1 VQAPH
6 RSSPF
11 FAPSTLCSAVTLA
24 GATAIA
30 LGCAAPAPVPAA
42 APAATVAV
50 APARDWAAPGERQL
64 GHVRALTLGGE
75 NAEAYWAWS
84 GAELIMQAR
93 PAGNG
98 CDRIFRLPIPSPA
111 DAALPTPV
119 PVSSGRGATTCSYFL
134 PGDKDVIFASTEG
147 GSPACPPRPDHS
159 QGYVWALYPDYDIYK
174 AGTDGAAPRKLT
186 TTPGYDAE
194 GTVCAKDGSIVFT
207 SVRDGDIDL
216 YRMDKDG
223 GNVRRLTHDVGYDGG
238 AFFNSD
244 CTKIVWRAS
253 RPKPGQELDDYKR
266 LLAQNLVRPTKLEL
280 YVANADGSDA
290 TQVTYLDAA
299 SFGPAWEPGDKR
311 LVFSSNHGDPRG
323 REFDIWA
330 IDVQGT
336 RLERVTTAPGF
347 DGFPLFS
354 PDGKRLAFSSNRA
367 TPAGQHD
374 TNVFLADWQSA
385 PVVVAEELPADR
397 IAADVR
403 WLADP
408 AREGRGVGTKGLAA
422 AGAYIEDRFRALGL
436 EPAGEAGGYR
446 QPFEVRTGVAIGPA
460 THLTIAGTALA
471 ADAFVPAGFSANGKA
486 EGALVLAGYGLR
498 DKDAGVDDYA
508 HLDVRGKIVVVR
520 RFAPETAAYDTPEKA
535 RRAGDLRQK
544 AWLAREHGARAV
556 LVVDLPARPEKAPAD
571 WRPPDEAAL
580 GKARP
585 EGYGDAGVPVVMVKR
600 AAIGPI
606 IDKLEKKQ
614 PVKAE
619 VEVALGFQTE
629 PAFNVVARLRGAQL
643 FKAGPARDS
652 FKKDPEKKIERAIA
666 SGAYAN
672 TPRTIVVGAHYD
684 HLGMGDH
691 HSLAPD
697 SHLPHVGADD
707 NASGTAAM
715 LEVARQLR
723 SRAGALPVDVVFIA
737 FSGEESG
744 VLGSTQF
751 TRSPPAGL
759 ETADVRAMLNL
770 DMVGR
775 LRDNKVTVFGT
786 SSADEWKTLLEP
798 ACAAARLDCAPIE
811 GGGFGP
817 SDQMPFYAAGVPVVH
832 FFTGSHADYHKP
844 SDTADKI
851 NAAGAGQIA
860 KAVAELATSV
870 GAEPGALAF
879 KKMPMPT
886 PEGDVRS
893 FNASLGT
900 VPDYAGPPGGARG
913 VLLAGVRAGGAA
925 EKGGLRRG
933 DILVR
938 LGLHEIG
945 SVEDLMFAL
954 NASKPGETVTAV
966 VKRDGHE
973 VHMPVTFTEG
983 RRPK

>member
-1 VQAPH
+1 M
-6 RSSPF
+6 
-11 FAPSTLCSAVTLA
+11 
-24 GATAIA
+24 
-30 LGCAAPAPVPAA
+30 
-42 APAATVAV
+42 
-50 APARDWAAPGERQL
+50 PGERHL
-64 GHVRALTLGGE
+64 AHARALTLGGE
-75 NAEAYWAWS
+75 NAEAYWAW
-84 GAELIMQAR
+84 GGGQLIMQAR

-98 CDRIFRLPIPSPA
+98 CDRIFRLPVPAAGDLSP
-111 DAALPTPV
+111 PRPV
-119 PVSSGRGATTCSYFL
+119 PVSSGHGATTCSYFL
-134 PGDKDVIFASTEG
+134 PGDQEVIFASTEG

-159 QGYVWALYPDYDIYK
+159 QGYVWALYPDYDIYR
-174 AGTDGAAPRKLT
+174 AGADGSAPRKLT
-186 TTPGYDAE
+186 TTHGYDAE

-223 GNVRRLTHDVGYDGG
+223 NNVRRLTHEVGYDGG

-253 RPKPGQELDDYKR
+253 RPKPGRELEDYQR

-280 YVANADGSDA
+280 YVANSDGSDA
-290 TQVTYLDAA
+290 QQITYLDAA

-311 LVFSSNHGDPRG
+311 IIFASNHGDPRG
-323 REFDIWA
+323 REFDLWA

-336 RLERVTTAPGF
+336 RLERITTAPGF

-354 PDGKRLAFSSNRA
+354 PDGKRLAFASNRA

-374 TNVFLADWQSA
+374 TNVFVADWRDV
-385 PVVVAEELPADR
+385 PVVAAEQLPADR
-397 IAADVR
+397 VAADVA

-422 AGAYIEDRFRALGL
+422 AGAYIEERFRELGL
-436 EPAGEAGGYR
+436 EPGAEGGAYR
-446 QPFEVRTGVAIGPA
+446 QPFDVRTGLAVAPA
-460 THLTIAGTALA
+460 TRLSIGGTAIA
-471 ADAFVPAGFSANGKA
+471 ADAFIPAGFSGNGKA
-486 EGALVLAGYGLR
+486 EGPLVLAGYGLR
-498 DKDAGVDDYA
+498 DEAAGVDDYK

-520 RFAPETAAYDTPEKA
+520 RFVPDGAPWDTPEKA

-544 AWLAREHGARAV
+544 AWLARERGARAL
-556 LVVDLPARPEKAPAD
+556 LVVDLPARPAKAAAD
-571 WRPPDEAAL
+571 WRPADEAAL
-580 GKARP
+580 GKPRP
-585 EGYGDAGVPVVMVKR
+585 EGYSDAGLPVLMVKR
-600 AAIGPI
+600 ATLAAIF
-606 IDKLEKKQ
+606 DKLEKKQ
-614 PVKAE
+614 PVKADL
-619 VEVALGFQTE
+619 EVALTFTTE
-629 PAFNVVARLRGAQL
+629 PAFNVIARLPGA
-643 FKAGPARDS
+643 A
-652 FKKDPEKKIERAIA
+652 A
-666 SGAYAN
+666 STGKGRP
-672 TPRTIVVGAHYD
+672 TVVVGAHYD
-684 HLGMGDH
+684 HLGYGDH

-715 LEVARQLR
+715 LEVARQLA
-723 SRAGALPVDVVFIA
+723 SQVKKPPVDIVLIA

-744 VLGSTQF
+744 VLGSTHF

-759 ETADVRAMLNL
+759 KTADVRAMLNL

-786 SSADEWKTLLEP
+786 SSADEWKSLLEP
-798 ACAAARLDCAPIE
+798 ACAAARVDCAPVE
-811 GGGFGP
+811 GGAIGP

-860 KAVAELATSV
+860 TAVASLAATVSERS
-870 GAEPGALAF
+870 GPLAF
-879 KKMPMPT
+879 KKLPMPA

-900 VPDYAGPPGGARG
+900 VPDYAGPPGGSPG

-925 EKGGLRRG
+925 EKGGLQRG

-945 SVEDLMFAL
+945 SVEDLMYVL

-966 VKRDGHE
+966 VKRAGKE
-973 VHMPVTFTEG
+973 VKLPVTFTEG
-983 RRPK
+983 HRPK

>member
-1 VQAPH
+1 LLV
-6 RSSPF
+6 
-11 FAPSTLCSAVTLA
+11 STLAAALA
-24 GATAIA
+24 P
-30 LGCAAPAPVPAA
+30 LGCAATAPVPAPPPTAAA
-42 APAATVAV
+42 APPAVAV
-50 APARDWAAPGERQL
+50 RDWALPAERQL
-64 GHVRALTLGGE
+64 AHARALTLGGE

-84 GAELIMQAR
+84 GSELIMQAR
-93 PAGNG
+93 PAGAG
-98 CDRIFRLPIPSPA
+98 CDRIFRLPVPASA
-111 DAALPTPV
+111 DAAQPRPV

-134 PGDKDVIFASTEG
+134 PGDREVIFASTEG
-147 GSPACPPRPDHS
+147 GSPTCPPRPDHS

-174 AGTDGAAPRKLT
+174 AGADGSAPHKLT

-223 GNVRRLTHDVGYDGG
+223 GNVRRLTHEVGYDGG

-253 RPKPGQELDDYKR
+253 RPKPGRELDDYLK
-266 LLAQNLVRPTKLEL
+266 LLSQNLVRPTKLEL

-299 SFGPAWEPGDKR
+299 SFGPAWEPGDQR
-311 LVFSSNHGDPRG
+311 LVFASNHGDPRG

-330 IDVQGT
+330 IDVAGT
-336 RLERVTTAPGF
+336 RLERITTAPGF

-354 PDGKRLAFSSNRA
+354 PDGKRLAFASNRA

-374 TNVFLADWQSA
+374 TNVFVADWKNA
-385 PVVVAEELPADR
+385 PVVPAEELPADR
-397 IAADVR
+397 VAADVR

-422 AGAYIEDRFRALGL
+422 AGAYIEERFRALGL
-436 EPAGEAGGYR
+436 EPGGDGGGFR
-446 QPFEVRTGVAIGPA
+446 QPFEVRTGVAIGPT
-460 THLTIAGTALA
+460 THLALAGTALA

-508 HLDVRGKIVVVR
+508 HLDVKGKIVVVR
-520 RFAPETAAYDTPEKA
+520 RFAPEGAPFDTPDKA
-535 RRAGDLRQK
+535 RRAGDLRGK
-544 AWLAREHGARAV
+544 AWLARERGARAL
-556 LVVDLPARPEKAPAD
+556 LVVDLPARPGKAAGD
-571 WRPPDEAAL
+571 WHPPEEAAL
-580 GKARP
+580 GKPRA
-585 EGYGDAGVPVVMVKR
+585 EGYGDAGIPVLMVKR
-600 AAIGPI
+600 AAIEPLL
-606 IDKLEKKQ
+606 DKLEKKL

-619 VEVALGFQTE
+619 LEVALGFTTE
-629 PAFNVVARLRGAQL
+629 PAFNVIARLPGANVI
-643 FKAGPARDS
+643 ARL
-652 FKKDPEKKIERAIA
+652 PGANVAAPGA
-666 SGAYAN
+666 SAKSKGRP
-672 TPRTIVVGAHYD
+672 TVVVGAHYD
-684 HLGMGDH
+684 HLGLGDH

-707 NASGTAAM
+707 NASGTAGM
-715 LEVARQLR
+715 LEVARQLSAR
-723 SRAGALPVDVVFIA
+723 VAKLPVDVVFIA

-744 VLGSTQF
+744 VLGSTHF
-751 TRSPPAGL
+751 TRSPTGGL
-759 ETADVRAMLNL
+759 APSDLRAMLNL

-786 SSADEWKTLLEP
+786 ASAAEWNALLAP
-798 ACAAARLDCAPIE
+798 ACAAARVDCAPVE
-811 GGGFGP
+811 GGGLGP

-860 KAVAELATSV
+860 IAVASLASAV
-870 GAEPGALAF
+870 GERTAPLAF
-879 KKMPMPT
+879 KKIPMPA

-900 VPDYAGPPGGARG
+900 VPDYAGPPGGAPG
-913 VLLAGVRAGGAA
+913 VLLAGVRPGGAA

-933 DILVR
+933 DILLR
-938 LGLHEIG
+938 LGLHQIG
-945 SVEDLMFAL
+945 NVEDLMFAL
-954 NASKPGETVTAV
+954 NASKPGETVTAI

-973 VHMPVTFTEG
+973 VRMPVTFTEG
-983 RRPK
+983 HRPK

>member
-1 VQAPH
+1 MNALR
-6 RSSPF
+6 RSWP
-11 FAPSTLCSAVTLA
+11 AVSFVPGVLGAALA
-24 GATAIA
+24 SCATP
-30 LGCAAPAPVPAA
+30 AAPPAA
-42 APAATVAV
+42 AV
-50 APARDWAAPGERQL
+50 APAPAPRDWAEPDERHL
-64 GHVRALTLGGE
+64 VHVRALTQGGE
-75 NAEAYWAWS
+75 NAEAYWAW
-84 GAELIMQAR
+84 GGGELIMQAR
-93 PAGNG
+93 PPGAG
-98 CDRIFRLPIPSPA
+98 CDRIFRMPVPA
-111 DAALPTPV
+111 LTDTAAPTPV
-119 PVSSGRGATTCSYFL
+119 PVSSGKGATTCSYFL
-134 PGDKDVIFASTEG
+134 PGDHEVIFASTEG
-147 GSPACPPRPDHS
+147 GAPACPPRPDHS
-159 QGYVWALYPDYDIYK
+159 QGYVWALYPDYDIYR
-174 AGTDGAAPRKLT
+174 ARADGGALRKLT

-253 RPKPGQELDDYKR
+253 RPKPGPEQEDYKR

-290 TQVTYLDAA
+290 TQITYLDAA
-299 SFGPAWEPGDKR
+299 SFGPAWAPGDKR
-311 LVFSSNHGDPRG
+311 IVFSSNHGDPRG

-336 RLERVTTAPGF
+336 RLERITTARGF

-354 PDGKRLAFSSNRA
+354 PDGKRLAFASNRA

-374 TNVFLADWQSA
+374 TNVFVAEWRDG
-385 PVVVAEELPADR
+385 PVVPAEETPADR

-408 AREGRGVGTKGLAA
+408 AREGRGVGTKGLDA

-436 EPAGEAGGYR
+436 EPGGDGSFR
-446 QPFEVRTGVAIGPA
+446 QPFEVRTGVAVAPTTRLSVGGAALPA
-460 THLTIAGTALA
+460 
-471 ADAFVPAGFSANGKA
+471 DSFVPAGFSSSGKA
-486 EGALVLAGYGLR
+486 TGPLVLAGYGLR
-498 DKDAGVDDYA
+498 DTAAGIDDYA

-520 RFAPETAAYDTPEKA
+520 RFVPEGGPYDTPEKA

-544 AWLAREHGARAV
+544 AWIARDRGARAM
-556 LVVDLPARPEKAPAD
+556 LVVDLPARPPKAAPD
-571 WRPPDEAAL
+571 WRAPEEAAI
-580 GKARP
+580 GKPRA
-585 EGYGDAGVPVVMVKR
+585 EGYSDAGIPVLFVKR
-600 AAIGPI
+600 AALAPLVE
-606 IDKLEKKQ
+606 KLEKKQ
-614 PVKAE
+614 AVAAE
-619 VEVALGFQTE
+619 LEVGLTFTTQ
-629 PAFNVVARLRGAQL
+629 PAFNVVARLPGAAAATA
-643 FKAGPARDS
+643 KGRPTV
-652 FKKDPEKKIERAIA
+652 II
-666 SGAYAN
+666 
-672 TPRTIVVGAHYD
+672 GAHYD
-684 HLGMGDH
+684 HLGYGDH

-697 SHLPHVGADD
+697 SHQPHLGADD
-707 NASGTAAM
+707 NASGTASL
-715 LEVARQLR
+715 LEAARQMTSAAR
-723 SRAGALPVDVVFIA
+723 GRKLPVDVLFVA

-751 TRSPPAGL
+751 TRSPPGHLA
-759 ETADVRAMLNL
+759 TADVRAMLNL

-775 LRDNKVTVFGT
+775 LRDNKVTVFGAD
-786 SSADEWKTLLEP
+786 SAAEWKSLLEP
-798 ACAAARLDCAPIE
+798 ACAAARVDCTAVDS
-811 GGGFGP
+811 GGFGP

-832 FFTGSHADYHKP
+832 FFTGTHADYHKP

-860 KAVAELATSV
+860 LAVASLAETV
-870 GAEPGALAF
+870 GERPSGLAF
-879 KKMPMPT
+879 RKIPMPA
-886 PEGDVRS
+886 PEGDLRS

-900 VPDYAGPPGGARG
+900 VPDYAGPAGGAQG

-938 LGLHEIG
+938 LGAHPIG
-945 SVEDLMFAL
+945 SVEDLMYVL

-966 VKRDGHE
+966 IRREGVE
-973 VHMPVTFTEG
+973 VRLPVTFTEG
-983 RRPK
+983 HRPPK

>member
-1 VQAPH
+1 L
-6 RSSPF
+6 SG
-11 FAPSTLCSAVTLA
+11 PSASHLA
-24 GATAIA
+24 ALAATAV
-30 LGCAAPAPVPAA
+30 LGCAAPATPPPAPTAVAVAAAA
-42 APAATVAV
+42 AP
-50 APARDWAAPGERQL
+50 PRDWARPDERQL
-64 GHVRALTLGGE
+64 AHLRALTLGGE

-84 GAELIMQAR
+84 GTELIMQAR
-93 PAGNG
+93 PAGAG
-98 CDRIFRLPIPSPA
+98 CDRIFRLPLPSPA
-111 DAALPTPV
+111 SAELPRPV
-119 PVSSGRGATTCSYFL
+119 PVSSGHGATTCSYFL
-134 PGDKDVIFASTEG
+134 PGDRDVIYASTEG

-159 QGYVWALYPDYDIYK
+159 QGYVWALYPDYDIYR
-174 AGTDGAAPRKLT
+174 AGADGSAPRKLT

-223 GNVRRLTHDVGYDGG
+223 GNVRRLTHEVGYDGG

-253 RPKPGQELDDYKR
+253 RPKPGRELDDYKR
-266 LLAQNLVRPTKLEL
+266 LLGQNLVRPTKLEL

-330 IDVQGT
+330 IDVAGT

-367 TPAGQHD
+367 TPEGQHD
-374 TNVFLADWQSA
+374 TNVFVADWRSA
-385 PVVVAEELPADR
+385 PIVAAEELPADR

-408 AREGRGVGTKGLAA
+408 AREGRGVGTAGLAA
-422 AGAYIEDRFRALGL
+422 AGAYIEERFRALGL
-436 EPAGEAGGYR
+436 EPGGDAGSFRE
-446 QPFEVRTGVAIGPA
+446 PFEVRTGLAIGPA
-460 THLTIAGTALA
+460 THLSLAGTALA

-486 EGALVLAGYGLR
+486 AGPLVLAGYGLR

-508 HLDVRGKIVVVR
+508 HLDVRGKIAVVR
-520 RFAPETAAYDTPEKA
+520 RFAPERAPYDTPEKA
-535 RRAGDLRQK
+535 RRAGDLRAK
-544 AWLAREHGARAV
+544 AWLARERGARAL
-556 LVVDLPARPEKAPAD
+556 LVVDLPTRPEGAAAD
-571 WRPPDEAAL
+571 WHPPDEAAL
-580 GKARP
+580 GKPRP
-585 EGYGDAGVPVVMVKR
+585 EGYGDAGIPVLMVKR
-600 AAIGPI
+600 AAMAPLLE
-606 IDKLEKKQ
+606 KLEKKQ
-614 PVKAE
+614 LVKAE
-619 VEVALGFQTE
+619 LEVALGFTSE
-629 PAFNVVARLRGAQL
+629 PAFNVVARLPAANVVARLPSAAGA
-643 FKAGPARDS
+643 ART
-652 FKKDPEKKIERAIA
+652 EKGR
-666 SGAYAN
+666 
-672 TPRTIVVGAHYD
+672 PTIVVGAHYD
-684 HLGMGDH
+684 HLGLGDH

-697 SHLPHVGADD
+697 SHVPHVGADD

-715 LEVARQLR
+715 LEVARQLAAT
-723 SRAGALPVDVVFIA
+723 AGAGPDGKLPVDVLFVA

-751 TRSPPAGL
+751 TRSPPGGL
-759 ETADVRAMLNL
+759 AASDVRAMLNL

-786 SSADEWKTLLEP
+786 ASADEWKGLLEP
-798 ACAAARLDCAPIE
+798 ACAAARIDCAPVE
-811 GGGFGP
+811 TGGFGP

-851 NAAGAGQIA
+851 NAAGAGQVA
-860 KAVAELATSV
+860 TAVAGLAAAV
-870 GAEPGALAF
+870 GARPAALAF
-879 KKMPMPT
+879 KKISMPP

-900 VPDYAGPPGGARG
+900 VPDYAGPPGGAHG
-913 VLLAGVRAGGAA
+913 VLLAGVRPGGAA

-938 LGLHEIG
+938 LGLHDIG

-966 VKRDGHE
+966 VKRGGEE
-973 VHMPVTFTEG
+973 VRMPVTFTEG
-983 RRPK
+983 HRPK

>member
-1 VQAPH
+1 MYKTTVAVAARSNETPSVNAPR
-6 RSSPF
+6 RSSL
-11 FAPSTLCSAVTLA
+11 AVSKTAALTSALVL
-24 GATAIA
+24 GA
-30 LGCAAPAPVPAA
+30 CAAPAAVPPHPAPTAAA
-42 APAATVAV
+42 AP
-50 APARDWAAPGERQL
+50 PAKDWALPAERQL
-64 GHVRALTLGGE
+64 SHLRALTLGGE

-93 PAGNG
+93 PEGAG
-98 CDRIFRLPIPSPA
+98 CDRIFRLPVPA
-111 DAALPTPV
+111 PTDTALPHPV
-119 PVSSGRGATTCSYFL
+119 PVSSGHGATTCSYFL
-134 PGDKDVIFASTEG
+134 PGDREVIYASTEG

-174 AGTDGAAPRKLT
+174 AGADGSAPHKLT
-186 TTPGYDAE
+186 STPGYDAE

-253 RPKPGQELDDYKR
+253 RPKPGKELDDYLK
-266 LLAQNLVRPTKLEL
+266 LLSQNLVRPTKLEL

-290 TQVTYLDAA
+290 QQITYLDAA

-311 LVFSSNHGDPRG
+311 IVFSSNHGDPRG

-336 RLERVTTAPGF
+336 RLERITTAPGF

-354 PDGKRLAFSSNRA
+354 PDGEHLAFSSNRA
-367 TPAGQHD
+367 TPAGHHD
-374 TNVFLADWQSA
+374 TNVFLADWKNA
-385 PVVVAEELPADR
+385 PVVPAEELPADR
-397 IAADVR
+397 VAADIR

-422 AGAYIEDRFRALGL
+422 AGAYIEERFRALGL
-436 EPAGEAGGYR
+436 QPAGDEEGFR
-446 QPFEVRTGVAIGPA
+446 QAFEVRTGVAIGPA
-460 THLTIAGTALA
+460 THLSLAGTALA

-508 HLDVRGKIVVVR
+508 HLDVKGKIVVVR
-520 RFAPETAAYDTPEKA
+520 RFAPERPPFDTPDRA

-544 AWLAREHGARAV
+544 AWVARERGARAL
-556 LVVDLPARPEKAPAD
+556 LVVDMPERPTKAGAD
-571 WRPPDEAAL
+571 WHAPDEAAL
-580 GKARP
+580 GKPRA
-585 EGYGDAGVPVVMVKR
+585 EGYGDAGIPVVMVKR
-600 AAIGPI
+600 AAIAPLLE
-606 IDKLEKKQ
+606 KLEKRESKKD

-619 VEVALGFQTE
+619 LEVALGFTTE
-629 PAFNVVARLRGAQL
+629 PAFNVAARLRGASD
-643 FKAGPARDS
+643 KAKGRPVV
-652 FKKDPEKKIERAIA
+652 
-666 SGAYAN
+666 
-672 TPRTIVVGAHYD
+672 VVGAHYD

-707 NASGTAAM
+707 NASGTAAL
-715 LEVARQLR
+715 LEVARQLS
-723 SRAGALPVDVVFIA
+723 SRVNKLPVDVVFVA

-744 VLGSTQF
+744 VLGSTHF

-775 LRDNKVTVFGT
+775 LRDNKATIFGID
-786 SSADEWKTLLEP
+786 SAEEWRKLLEP
-798 ACAAARLDCAPIE
+798 ACAAARIDCAPVE
-811 GGGFGP
+811 GGGLGP

-832 FFTGSHADYHKP
+832 FFTGSHGDYHKP

-860 KAVAELATSV
+860 TAVATLATEV
-870 GAEPGALAF
+870 GERPAALAF
-879 KKMPMPT
+879 KKLPMPA

-900 VPDYAGPPGGARG
+900 VPDYAGPPGGVRG
-913 VLLAGVRAGGAA
+913 VLLAGVRPGGAA

-938 LGLHEIG
+938 LGLHQIG
-945 SVEDLMFAL
+945 GVEDLMFAL

-966 VKRDGHE
+966 VRRDGQE
-973 VHMPVTFTEG
+973 VRLPVTFTEG
-983 RRPK
+983 HRPK

>member
-1 VQAPH
+1 
-6 RSSPF
+6 
-11 FAPSTLCSAVTLA
+11 
-24 GATAIA
+24 
-30 LGCAAPAPVPAA
+30 
-42 APAATVAV
+42 
-50 APARDWAAPGERQL
+50 
-64 GHVRALTLGGE
+64 
-75 NAEAYWAWS
+75 
-84 GAELIMQAR
+84 
-93 PAGNG
+93 
-98 CDRIFRLPIPSPA
+98 
-111 DAALPTPV
+111 
-119 PVSSGRGATTCSYFL
+119 VSSGRGATTCSYFL
-134 PGDKDVIFASTEG
+134 PGDKEVIFASTEG

-159 QGYVWALYPDYDIYK
+159 QGYVWALYPDYDIYR
-174 AGTDGAAPRKLT
+174 AGADGSAPRRLT

-223 GNVRRLTHDVGYDGG
+223 HDVRRLTHDVGYDGG

-253 RPKPGQELDDYKR
+253 RPKPGHELDDYLR
-266 LLAQNLVRPTKLEL
+266 LLTQNLVRPTKLEL

-299 SFGPAWEPGDKR
+299 SFGPSWEPGDKR
-311 LVFSSNHGDPRG
+311 LVFASNHGDPRG

-330 IDVQGT
+330 IDVAGT

-367 TPAGQHD
+367 TPPGKHD
-374 TNVFLADWQSA
+374 TNVFVADWRDA
-385 PVVVAEELPADR
+385 PVVPAEELPADR
-397 IAADVR
+397 VAADVR

-408 AREGRGVGTKGLAA
+408 AREGRGVGTPGLAA
-422 AGAYIEDRFRALGL
+422 AGAYIGERFHALGL
-436 EPAGEAGGYR
+436 QPAGDAGTFR
-446 QPFEVRTGVAIGPA
+446 QEFQVRTGLAIAP
-460 THLTIAGTALA
+460 TTRLVLAGAPVA

-486 EGALVLAGYGLR
+486 EGPLVLAGYGLR
-498 DKDAGVDDYA
+498 DTAAGVDDYA
-508 HLDVRGKIVVVR
+508 HLDVKGKIVVVR
-520 RFAPETAAYDTPEKA
+520 RFAPEGAAYDTPEKQ

-544 AWLAREHGARAV
+544 AWTARERGARAL
-556 LVVDLPARPEKAPAD
+556 LVVDLPPRPAKAAAD
-571 WRPPDEAAL
+571 WHPPEEAAL
-580 GKARP
+580 SKPRP
-585 EGYGDAGVPVVMVKR
+585 EGYGDAGLPVLLLKR
-600 AAIGPI
+600 SALAPLLE
-606 IDKLEKKQ
+606 KLEKKQ
-614 PVKAE
+614 VVKAE
-619 VEVALGFQTE
+619 LEVALTFTTE
-629 PAFNVVARLRGAQL
+629 PAFNVVARLPGVDVVAPSATA
-643 FKAGPARDS
+643 KG
-652 FKKDPEKKIERAIA
+652 RA
-666 SGAYAN
+666 
-672 TPRTIVVGAHYD
+672 TVVVGAHYD
-684 HLGMGDH
+684 HLGYGDH

-707 NASGTAAM
+707 NASGTAGM
-715 LEVARQLR
+715 LEVARQMS
-723 SRAGALPVDVVFIA
+723 SRVNKLPIDVVFVA

-744 VLGSTQF
+744 VLGSTHF
-751 TRSPPAGL
+751 TRSPPGEL
-759 ETADVRAMLNL
+759 KTADVRAMLNL

-786 SSADEWKTLLEP
+786 ASADEWKTLLEP
-798 ACAAARLDCAPIE
+798 ACAAARVDCAPVD

-844 SDTADKI
+844 TDTADKI

-860 KAVAELATSV
+860 TVVAALAAAVGER
-870 GAEPGALAF
+870 PGPLAF
-879 KKMPMPT
+879 KKIPMPA

-900 VPDYAGPPGGARG
+900 VPDYAGPPGGAKG

-966 VKRDGHE
+966 VQRDSRE
-973 VHMPVTFTEG
+973 VRLPVTFTEG
-983 RRPK
+983 HRPK

>member
-1 VQAPH
+1 LLP
-6 RSSPF
+6 REW
-11 FAPSTLCSAVTLA
+11 
-24 GATAIA
+24 
-30 LGCAAPAPVPAA
+30 
-42 APAATVAV
+42 
-50 APARDWAAPGERQL
+50 ARPDERQL
-64 GHVRALTLGGE
+64 SHLRALTLGGE

-93 PAGNG
+93 PAGAG
-98 CDRIFRLPIPSPA
+98 CDRIFRLPIPALA
-111 DAALPTPV
+111 DPALPHPV

-134 PGDKDVIFASTEG
+134 PGDKEVIFASTEG

-159 QGYVWALYPDYDIYK
+159 QGYVWALYPDYDIYR
-174 AGTDGAAPRKLT
+174 ASADGSAPRKLT

-223 GNVRRLTHDVGYDGG
+223 GNVRRLTHEVGYDGG

-244 CTKIVWRAS
+244 CSKIVWRAS
-253 RPKPGQELDDYKR
+253 RPKPGKELDDYQR
-266 LLAQNLVRPTKLEL
+266 LLGQNLVRPTKLEL

-374 TNVFLADWQSA
+374 TNVFVADWKSA
-385 PVVVAEELPADR
+385 PVVTAEETPADR
-397 IAADVR
+397 VAADIR

-408 AREGRGVGTKGLAA
+408 AREGRGVGTAGLAA
-422 AGAYIEDRFRALGL
+422 AGAYIEERFRTLGL
-436 EPAGEAGGYR
+436 EPGGDAGGYR

-460 THLTIAGTALA
+460 THLSLAGTALA
-471 ADAFVPAGFSANGKA
+471 ADAFVPSGFSANGKA

-498 DKDAGVDDYA
+498 DKDTGVDDYA
-508 HLDVRGKIVVVR
+508 HVDARGKIVVVR

-544 AWLAREHGARAV
+544 AWLARELGARAL
-556 LVVDLPARPEKAPAD
+556 LVVDLPTRPEKAPAD
-571 WRPPDEAAL
+571 WRAPDEAAL
-580 GKARP
+580 GKPRP
-585 EGYGDAGVPVVMVKR
+585 EGYGDAGIPVLMVKR
-600 AAIGPI
+600 AAIAPLM
-606 IDKLEKKQ
+606 DKLEKPDKKQ
-614 PVKAE
+614 PLKAE
-619 VEVALGFQTE
+619 LEVALGFTTE
-629 PAFNVVARLRGAQL
+629 PAFNVVARLPGAGAGAGAGA
-643 FKAGPARDS
+643 KA
-652 FKKDPEKKIERAIA
+652 KIR
-666 SGAYAN
+666 
-672 TPRTIVVGAHYD
+672 PTIVVGAHYD
-684 HLGMGDH
+684 HLGLGDH

-707 NASGTAAM
+707 NASGTAGV
-715 LEVARQLR
+715 LEVARQLA
-723 SRAGALPVDVVFIA
+723 SRVDKLPVDVLFVA

-744 VLGSTQF
+744 VLGSTHF

-759 ETADVRAMLNL
+759 KAADVRAMLNL

-786 SSADEWKTLLEP
+786 SSADEWAKLLEP
-798 ACAAARLDCAPIE
+798 ACAAARIDCAPVE

-860 KAVAELATSV
+860 KAVATLAASV
-870 GAEPGALAF
+870 GARPGPLAF
-879 KKMPMPT
+879 KKIPMPA

-966 VKRDGHE
+966 VKRDGRE
-973 VHMPVTFTEG
+973 VRMPVTFTEG

>member
-1 VQAPH
+1 VNVP
-6 RSSPF
+6 RF
-11 FAPSTLCSAVTLA
+11 STSLVFSLA
-24 GATAIA
+24 GLAGVISLTSLA
-30 LGCAAPAPVPAA
+30 GCAAPAAVPPARAAA
-42 APAATVAV
+42 APPV
-50 APARDWAAPGERQL
+50 APARDWAQPAERQL
-64 GHVRALTLGGE
+64 AHVRALTLGGE

-84 GAELIMQAR
+84 GSQLIMQAR
-93 PAGNG
+93 PAGAG
-98 CDRIFRLPIPSPA
+98 CDRIFRLPVPTTP
-111 DAALPTPV
+111 DATLPHPV

-134 PGDKDVIFASTEG
+134 PGDREVIFASTEG

-159 QGYVWALYPDYDIYK
+159 QGYVWALYPDYDIYR
-174 AGTDGAAPRKLT
+174 ASADGSAPHKLT

-194 GTVCAKDGSIVFT
+194 GTVCSKDGSIVFT

-223 GNVRRLTHDVGYDGG
+223 GNVRRLTHDIGYDGG

-253 RPKPGQELDDYKR
+253 RPKPGKELDDYLR
-266 LLAQNLVRPTKLEL
+266 LLGQNLVRPTKLEL

-354 PDGKRLAFSSNRA
+354 PDGTRLAFSSNRA
-367 TPAGQHD
+367 TPPGQHD
-374 TNVFLADWQSA
+374 TNVFVADWKGA
-385 PVVVAEELPADR
+385 AVVPAEELPADR
-397 IAADVR
+397 VAADIR

-408 AREGRGVGTKGLAA
+408 AREGRGVGTGGLAA
-422 AGAYIEDRFRALGL
+422 AGGYIEERFRALGL
-436 EPAGEAGGYR
+436 EPAGDEGTFR
-446 QPFEVRTGVAIGPA
+446 QAFEVRTGLAIGPA
-460 THLTIAGTALA
+460 THLSVGGTALA
-471 ADAFVPAGFSANGKA
+471 SDAFVPAGFSANGKA
-486 EGALVLAGYGLR
+486 EGALVLAGYGLG

-508 HLDVRGKIVVVR
+508 HLDVKGKIVVVR
-520 RFAPETAAYDTPEKA
+520 RFAPEGAPYDTPDKA

-544 AWLAREHGARAV
+544 AWRAREHGARAL
-556 LVVDLPARPEKAPAD
+556 LVVDLPTRPANAAAD
-571 WRPPDEAAL
+571 WHPPDEAAL

-585 EGYGDAGVPVVMVKR
+585 EGYGDAGIPVLMVKR
-600 AAIGPI
+600 AAIAPLI
-606 IDKLEKKQ
+606 EKLEKADKKQ
-614 PVKAE
+614 VVKAE
-619 VEVALGFQTE
+619 LEVALGFTTE
-629 PAFNVVARLRGAQL
+629 PAFNVIARLPGA
-643 FKAGPARDS
+643 
-652 FKKDPEKKIERAIA
+652 
-666 SGAYAN
+666 GAKGKGRP
-672 TPRTIVVGAHYD
+672 TVVVGAHYD
-684 HLGMGDH
+684 HLGFGDH

-707 NASGTAAM
+707 NASGTAGV
-715 LEVARQLR
+715 LEVARQLS
-723 SRAGALPVDVVFIA
+723 SRVAKLPVDVLFIA

-744 VLGSTQF
+744 VLGSTHF
-751 TRSPPAGL
+751 TRTPTGGLKPADL
-759 ETADVRAMLNL
+759 RAMLNL

-786 SSADEWKTLLEP
+786 SSADEWKALLEP
-798 ACAAARLDCAPIE
+798 ACAAARVDCATVD

-832 FFTGSHADYHKP
+832 FFTGTHSDYHKP

-851 NAAGAGQIA
+851 NAAGAGQVA
-860 KAVAELATSV
+860 KVVATLAAAVGER
-870 GAEPGALAF
+870 PGPLAF
-879 KKMPMPT
+879 KKIPMPP

-900 VPDYAGPPGGARG
+900 VPDYAGPPGGAPG
-913 VLLAGVRAGGAA
+913 VLLAGVRPGGAA

-938 LGLHEIG
+938 LGLHQIG
-945 SVEDLMFAL
+945 NVEDLMFAL

-966 VKRDGHE
+966 VKREGHE
-973 VHMPVTFTEG
+973 VRMPVTFTEG
-983 RRPK
+983 HRPK